1 MLILSGACGPMGD
14 LMRGRDEPPLPGER
28 ISVLTLEE
36 KFVADPTLSIS
47 DIIIP
52 LPIRNK
58 DWPQAG
64 GTPSHVMQNIY
75 LPEAI
80 KRVWG
85 VSIGKGNSL
94 SRKLTASP
102 VVALG
107 IIFSLDTNSKVTAFD
122 VQSGKKLWEQFI
134 VPEFEESGAIGG
146 GVSFDQ
152 GILYVASAYGDVK
165 ALDARTGTI
174 NWSTSIGIPL
184 RGAPTISSG
193 RAFVL
198 SHNNQ
203 LFALSTETGEV
214 LWNHVGIQEAAGLV
228 VGASTAVSNNTVV
241 VPYTSGEI
249 YALRPENGRVAWSDS
264 LSRTGRLTAMSEVN
278 DIAGLPVIDQN
289 LAIIVGRGGR
299 MAAIDIRSGIRMWEI
314 DLTSVQSPWVA
325 GNIIFSVSVN
335 GEALAISRDDGRIYW
350 VNQLQ
355 KFKNERKQEDS
366 IYWLGPILAGERLI
380 FVSSIGEIIFLDS
393 KNGKLL
399 KSIKIRDTI
408 SIAPILADGTLYIL
422 TDGAKL
428 YAYR

>member
-1 MLILSGACGPMGD
+1 MGD

-64 GTPSHVMQNIY
+64 GTPSHVMQNVY
-75 LPEAI
+75 LPETI
-80 KRVWG
+80 ERVWG

-134 VPEFEESGAIGG
+134 VPDFEESGAIGG

-174 NWSTSIGIPL
+174 NWSTSIGVPL

-264 LSRTGRLTAMSEVN
+264 LSRTGRLTAMSEVS

-408 SIAPILADGTLYIL
+408 SVAPILADGTLYIL